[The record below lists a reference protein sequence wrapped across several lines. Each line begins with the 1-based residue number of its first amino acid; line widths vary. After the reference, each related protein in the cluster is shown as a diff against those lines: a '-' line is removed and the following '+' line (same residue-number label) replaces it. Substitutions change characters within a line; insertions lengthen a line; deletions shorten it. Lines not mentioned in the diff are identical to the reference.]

1 MRVLTSHTPEI
12 FRNAF
17 VQRNWGTGG
26 HNEEPHVNLPFF
38 ITYKTRRIR
47 VFMLWLGTPP
57 RREVDGMCD
66 GRLKELQVF
75 DTEEVTR
82 EMGVC
87 EVKMRKNYFSE
98 DRN

>member
-1 MRVLTSHTPEI
+1 
-12 FRNAF
+12 
-17 VQRNWGTGG
+17 
-26 HNEEPHVNLPFF
+26 
-38 ITYKTRRIR
+38 
-47 VFMLWLGTPP
+47 
-57 RREVDGMCD
+57 MCD

-98 DRN
+98 DGNECFRRLGAMFSDTQSNAFKAKSIASDL